1 MFDNSGIIYKVSVF
15 YTMLNHNVDISI
27 SSRKAKAYVN

>member
-1 MFDNSGIIYKVSVF
+1 
-15 YTMLNHNVDISI
+15 MLNHNVDISI